1 MWANRGSGVAD
12 AGGEALSATGPSWH
26 HRGMQPDADQLA
38 EAAAATEQVLV
49 AITAAEWELPTPC
62 SDWTV
67 RELVRHVVSGNQV
80 FADALGGDSGT
91 TPDTVAESSADAELV
106 SAYRQSTAVL
116 LDAFRRPGVL
126 EQMVTVP
133 FGTVPAPVALHL
145 RITELLVH
153 GWDLAR
159 ATGQQGATFPA
170 GLAEQE
176 LSFSR
181 AALADMPA
189 DRRPFGPAQPVA
201 DDAPAIDR
209 LAAQLGRKVD
219 AVVA

>member
-67 RELVRHVVSGNQV
+67 RELVQHVVAGNQL
-80 FADALGGDSGT
+80 FADALGGAT
-91 TPDTVAESSADAELV
+91 TNAPAVVGESSVEPDLV
-106 SAYRQSTAVL
+106 AAYRQSTAVL
-116 LDAFRRPGVL
+116 LEAFRRPGVL

-145 RITELLVH
+145 RIIELLVH

-159 ATGQQGATFPA
+159 ATGQQGAFPA
-170 GLAEQE
+170 GLADQE
-176 LSFSR
+176 LAFSR
-181 AALADMPA
+181 TALADMPA
-189 DRRPFGPAQPVA
+189 DRRPFAAAQPVA

-209 LAAQLGRKVD
+209 LVAQLGREVD